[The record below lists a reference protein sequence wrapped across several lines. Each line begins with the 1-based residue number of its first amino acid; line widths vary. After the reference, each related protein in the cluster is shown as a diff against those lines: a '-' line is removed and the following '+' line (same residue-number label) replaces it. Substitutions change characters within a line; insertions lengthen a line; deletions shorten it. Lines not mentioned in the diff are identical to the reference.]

1 MDDQIRFEQRRFE
14 NLKSAIIRE
23 ESEETQLFQPS
34 ISKTSAAI
42 MEHRTTDE
50 LAVERAHKK
59 ARKEQD
65 YLREKAKEV
74 SHVP

>member
-1 MDDQIRFEQRRFE
+1 MLSQQPLKYVREDEVRTLEQFMDDQIRFEQRRFE

-42 MEHRTTDE
+42 MENRT
-50 LAVERAHKK
+50 
-59 ARKEQD
+59 
-65 YLREKAKEV
+65 
-74 SHVP
+74 

>member
-1 MDDQIRFEQRRFE
+1 
-14 NLKSAIIRE
+14 
-23 ESEETQLFQPS
+23 
-34 ISKTSAAI
+34 